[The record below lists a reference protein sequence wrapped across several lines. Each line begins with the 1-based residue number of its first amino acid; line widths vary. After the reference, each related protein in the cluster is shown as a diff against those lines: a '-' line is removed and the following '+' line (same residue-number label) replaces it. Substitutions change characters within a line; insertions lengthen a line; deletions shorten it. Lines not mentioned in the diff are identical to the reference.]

1 MHLLFLASGSGGHVY
16 PCLSLIKK
24 ALPKHKIT
32 YLTIKNGFEEKVIDN
47 LKNVNVLSIDVPN
60 QLKKYLKKPVNFF
73 KLKKALNNIRND
85 LKSIDAII
93 TFGGFVTFI
102 GLLISFKLK
111 KPIYIHEQNSV
122 IGDANMLGQ
131 FFAKKVFTSMDKTKH
146 ILFPKKTYN
155 FGNPRMDEV
164 SSLPYFYQNNK
175 SYNVLF
181 FAGSLSSSSLNK
193 IIKEVIKKGT
203 NNNIHLFVISGNK
216 NYENLKN
223 LENEH
228 VTIIKYEKNM
238 ITLMQKMDFIIMRA
252 GATSISEIISLN
264 KLSLLIPSPNV
275 KHNHQYLNA
284 KYLFDKKAAFMIEEK
299 DVSSDEIIMLIDEV
313 KNNYDLQIEMKS
325 NLNKLKKENVCEN
338 ILLKIQNE

>member
-32 YLTIKNGFEEKVIDN
+32 YLTIKNGFEEKVIN
-47 LKNVNVLSIDVPN
+47 SLKNVNVLSIDVPN

-73 KLKKALNNIRND
+73 KLKKALNNIKND

-284 KYLFDKKAAFMIEEK
+284 KYLFDKKAAIMIEEK

>member
-32 YLTIKNGFEEKVIDN
+32 YLTIKNGFEEKVIEN

-73 KLKKALNNIRND
+73 KLNIALKSIKND

-203 NNNIHLFVISGNK
+203 NNSIHLFVISGNK

-284 KYLFDKKAAFMIEEK
+284 KYLFDKKAALMIEEK

>member
-24 ALPKHKIT
+24 ALLKHKIT

-47 LKNVNVLSIDVPN
+47 LKNVNILSIDVPN
-60 QLKKYLKKPVNFF
+60 QLKKYLKNPSNFF
-73 KLKKALNNIRND
+73 KLNKALKGIKND
-85 LKSIDAII
+85 LKNIDAII

-111 KPIYIHEQNSV
+111 KPLYLHEQNSV

-131 FFAKKVFTSMDKTKH
+131 FFAKKVFISMDKTKH

-155 FGNPRMDEV
+155 FGNPRMDEI

-193 IIKEVIKKGT
+193 MIEEVIKKEK

-238 ITLMQKMDFIIMRA
+238 IALMQKMDFIIMRA

-313 KNNYDLQIEMKS
+313 KNNLELQIEMKA
-325 NLNKLKKENVCEN
+325 NLNKLKKGNVCEN

>member
-1 MHLLFLASGSGGHVY
+1 ME
-16 PCLSLIKK
+16 
-24 ALPKHKIT
+24 
-32 YLTIKNGFEEKVIDN
+32 N
-47 LKNVNVLSIDVPN
+47 
-60 QLKKYLKKPVNFF
+60 
-73 KLKKALNNIRND
+73 
-85 LKSIDAII
+85 
-93 TFGGFVTFI
+93 
-102 GLLISFKLK
+102 
-111 KPIYIHEQNSV
+111 
-122 IGDANMLGQ
+122 
-131 FFAKKVFTSMDKTKH
+131 TKH
-146 ILFPKKTYN
+146 VLFPKKTYN
-155 FGNPRMDEV
+155 FGNPRMDEINY
-164 SSLPYFYQNNK
+164 LPYHYQNDK

-193 IIKEVIKKGT
+193 MIEEVIKKEM

-216 NYENLKN
+216 NYETLKKF
-223 LENEH
+223 ENKH
-228 VTIIKYEKNM
+228 ITIIKYEKNM
-238 ITLMQKMDFIIMRA
+238 IELMQKMDFIIMRA

-284 KYLFDKKAAFMIEEK
+284 KYLFDKKAALMIEEK

>member
-1 MHLLFLASGSGGHVY
+1 M
-16 PCLSLIKK
+16 
-24 ALPKHKIT
+24 
-32 YLTIKNGFEEKVIDN
+32 
-47 LKNVNVLSIDVPN
+47 
-60 QLKKYLKKPVNFF
+60 
-73 KLKKALNNIRND
+73 
-85 LKSIDAII
+85 
-93 TFGGFVTFI
+93 
-102 GLLISFKLK
+102 
-111 KPIYIHEQNSV
+111 

-181 FAGSLSSSSLNK
+181 FAGSSSLNK

>member
-228 VTIIKYEKNM
+228 VAIIKYEKNM

>member
-73 KLKKALNNIRND
+73 KLNIALKNIKND

-102 GLLISFKLK
+102 SLLISFKLK

>member
-73 KLKKALNNIRND
+73 KLNIALKNIKND

>member
-73 KLKKALNNIRND
+73 KLKKALNNIKND

-238 ITLMQKMDFIIMRA
+238 ITLMQKVDFIIMRA

>member
-32 YLTIKNGFEEKVIDN
+32 YLTIKNGFEEKVIN
-47 LKNVNVLSIDVPN
+47 SLKNVNVLSIDVPN

-73 KLKKALNNIRND
+73 KLKKALNNIKND